1 MIRIFTDKKEKDLK
15 NFWGHIVFHPTNAIE
30 DDWGKEQLN
39 KISEDGAAKTV
50 RMYSMFEEMVTLDAS
65 GEMVFDFSK
74 NDARIDYLLEKG
86 FTPHIS
92 YGFFPLWLAKEQDD
106 PTLIRKR
113 YKGADFSVS
122 YPSDY
127 SKWEEICRV
136 YTKHIIDRYGEEIV
150 TKWRVHCYNEPDS
163 WGFFHKLTDRRGRVV
178 EYFNLYESFV
188 RGVTSVCDKIQVG
201 APGLAENPRSHEFY
215 CDFLELVRDNN
226 VRLDFITFHAYGT
239 TGLHIRENKEVFDS
253 RGALH
258 QILDIMRLA
267 GMYGFGDVEFMVDE
281 WGASTGGYDGIDKNP
296 AYEFRENEK
305 YAAYYARMLTLFDE
319 LNLPIEQMMICLSG
333 QHDLKVDF
341 GGHRNFFSKSF
352 YPKPIY
358 NAHVLAN
365 KLGDEKLHYYTER
378 DHDEYVSVL
387 PSRHSKDG
395 HMSILLC
402 YADDSFVYER
412 PTDDF
417 EIKFSNLDGEYNV
430 VKYVIDKTHAN
441 AYTKFLELG
450 SPQDASPEIQKMIRD
465 AGALVAEECGNV
477 SPQNDSIV
485 LTMNENAVVLLE
497 LFPKK

>member
-1 MIRIFTDKKEKDLK
+1 MIRIYTDKKEKDLK

-39 KISEDGAAKTV
+39 KISEDGAAKTI
-50 RMYSMFEEMVTLDAS
+50 RIYSMFEDMVTLNEK

-92 YGFFPLWLAKEQDD
+92 YGFFPLWLAAEKEDGF
-106 PTLIRKR
+106 IKKR

-122 YPSDY
+122 YPYDY
-127 SKWEEICRV
+127 SKWEEICRT
-136 YTKHIIDRYGEEIV
+136 YTKHIIDRYGEAVV
-150 TKWRVHCYNEPDS
+150 TTWRVHCYNEPDS
-163 WGFFHKLTDRRGRVV
+163 WAFFHKSAESRYARVE
-178 EYFNLYESFV
+178 EYFKLYEAFV
-188 RGVTSVCDKIQVG
+188 RGVTSVCDKIRVG
-201 APGLAENPRSHEFY
+201 APGLAENPRCHEFF
-215 CDFLELVRDNN
+215 CDFLGLVRENN
-226 VRLDFITFHAYGT
+226 TRLDFITFHAYGT
-239 TGLHIRENKEVFDS
+239 TGSHLKEEKEVFDS

-267 GMYGFGDVEFMVDE
+267 KMYGFDDIPFMVDE

-296 AYEFRENEK
+296 AYDFRENEK
-305 YAAYYARMLTLFDE
+305 YAAYYVRMLTLFDE

-333 QHDLKVDF
+333 QHDLSVDF

-378 DHDEYVSVL
+378 DHDEFVSVL
-387 PSRHSKDG
+387 PSKHSKDG
-395 HMSILLC
+395 HMSVLLC
-402 YADDSFVYER
+402 YADDAFSAKR
-412 PTDDF
+412 CASDF
-417 EIKFSNLDGEYNV
+417 DIRFSNLDREYNV

-441 AYTKFLELG
+441 VYTKFLELG
-450 SPQDASPEIQKMIRD
+450 SPQNASPEIQNQIRD
-465 AGALVAEECGNV
+465 AGALVSEKCGCV
-477 SPQNDSIV
+477 SPQNEIITLNMAENSV
-485 LTMNENAVVLLE
+485 LLLE
-497 LFPKK
+497 LLPIE

>member
-1 MIRIFTDKKEKDLK
+1 MIRIFTDKKEKGLK

-30 DDWGKEQLN
+30 DAWGRLYLD
-39 KISEDGAAKTV
+39 KIAEDGAARTI
-50 RMYSMFEEMVTLDAS
+50 RIYSMFEEMVTLDEND
-65 GEMVFDFSK
+65 EMQFDFSR

-92 YGFFPLWLAKEQDD
+92 YGFFPTWLAAEQEE
-106 PTLIRKR
+106 TFIMRR
-113 YKGADFSVS
+113 YKGADFSAS

-136 YTKHIIDRYGEEIV
+136 YTKHLIDRYGEETV

-163 WGFFHKLTDRRGRVV
+163 WAFFHKSADRRGRVV
-178 EYFNLYESFV
+178 EYFKLYEAFV
-188 RGVTSVCDKIQVG
+188 RGVTSVCDKIRLG
-201 APGLAENPRSHEFY
+201 APGLAENPRSHEFFA
-215 CDFLELVRDNN
+215 DFLELVRESGT
-226 VRLDFITFHAYGT
+226 RLDFITFHAYGT
-239 TGLHIRENKEVFDS
+239 AGHHLKQEMEVFDA

-258 QILDIMRLA
+258 QILDITRLA
-267 GMYGFGDVEFMVDE
+267 KMYGFGDVSFMVDE
-281 WGASTGGYDGIDKNP
+281 WGAATAGYSGKDTNP
-296 AYEFRENEK
+296 HMELRENEK
-305 YAAYYARMLTLFDE
+305 YSAYFVRMLTLFDE

-333 QHDLKVDF
+333 QHDLTEDF

-387 PSRHSKDG
+387 PSRHSADG
-395 HMSILLC
+395 HMSVLMC
-402 YADDSFVYER
+402 YADDAFTSKR
-412 PTDDF
+412 PTADF
-417 EIKFSNLDGEYNV
+417 EVRFSNLDKEYKV

-450 SPQDASPEIQKMIRD
+450 EPQNASPEVQQQIRD
-465 AGALVAEECGNV
+465 AGALVAEECGIV
-477 SPQNDSIV
+477 SPQSENITV
-485 LTMNENAVVLLE
+485 NMTENAVVLLE
-497 LFPKK
+497 LYPQA

>member
-1 MIRIFTDKKEKDLK
+1 MIRIYTDKKEKNLK

-30 DDWGKEQLN
+30 DDWGREQLD
-39 KISEDGAAKTV
+39 KIAEDGAARTI
-50 RMYSMFEEMVTLDAS
+50 RIYSMFEDMVTLDEN

-92 YGFFPLWLAKEQDD
+92 YGFFPLWLAAEQDETFIK
-106 PTLIRKR
+106 PR

-136 YTKHIIDRYGEEIV
+136 YTKHIIDRYGEEVV
-150 TKWRVHCYNEPDS
+150 TKWRIHCYNEPDS
-163 WGFFHKLTDRRGRVV
+163 WAFFHKSAESRYARAE
-178 EYFNLYESFV
+178 EYFKLYESFV

-201 APGLAENPRSHEFY
+201 APGLAENPRCHEFY
-215 CDFLELVRDNN
+215 CDFLELVKKNN
-226 VRLDFITFHAYGT
+226 TRLDFITFHAYGT
-239 TGLHIRENKEVFDS
+239 TFTHLDKEQEVFDS

-258 QILDIMRLA
+258 QILAITRLA
-267 GMYGFGDVEFMVDE
+267 KMYGFGDIPFMVDE
-281 WGASTGGYDGIDKNP
+281 WGASTAGYDGIEKNSVM
-296 AYEFRENEK
+296 EFRENEK
-305 YAAYYARMLTLFDE
+305 YAAYFVRMLTLFDE

-333 QHDLKVDF
+333 QHDLKIDF

-387 PSRHSKDG
+387 LSRHSEDG
-395 HMSILLC
+395 HMSILMC
-402 YADDSFVYER
+402 YADDSFTLKRE
-412 PTDDF
+412 TDDF
-417 EIKFSNLDGEYNV
+417 EVRFSNLEKEYKI

-441 AYTKFLELG
+441 VYTKFLELG
-450 SPQDASPEIQKMIRD
+450 SPQDASPEIQKQIRD
-465 AGALVAEECGNV
+465 AGALCAEECGYV
-477 SPQNDSIV
+477 SPENEIIT
-485 LTMNENAVVLLE
+485 LTMEENAVVLLE
-497 LFPKK
+497 LFPMK